1 MADTADFELDE
12 NMQGKPLV
20 LVVDDEEVNRMLLTN
35 ILEERYKVETASDG
49 FEALQLIRQYRSILS
64 AVLLDLSMPNMDGF
78 EVLKEMRMDDMLRH
92 IPTLVLTA
100 QNDAEIES
108 FERGASD
115 FITKPFDMPDM
126 ILARVAKSIRMAE
139 ENYIIRTTEKDPLT
153 ELPNMA
159 YFRTLC
165 EAEKARLSAKGEAAA
180 FIYIDV
186 VNMKSYNSRF
196 GYPEGDRLLMETATV
211 LQNTFVNMPVSRIS
225 EDHFAVMTGAA
236 QHKPLLEDF
245 QRRLRQIGK
254 GNPTEIHAGIFQDGG
269 ESAVDI
275 ITAMDYA
282 RLACSTLRGNYT
294 DSVCYYDQKLMK
306 EYDDRQHVLANFNQA
321 LEERWIKVYYQPIVR
336 AQTGEV
342 CNFEAL
348 ARWIDPQRG
357 FLSPAAF
364 VPVIEDYN
372 LGVRMDLY
380 MVEEVCREY
389 EVRRQGGLTPV
400 PVSLNFCRTDFDQ
413 RDMVAAVAEIADK
426 YHVPHD
432 MLIIEVTE
440 SGFSRN
446 ASDLQ
451 EQINRFHELG
461 FKVWMDDFGDG
472 YASLNVLQDMNFDLI
487 KLDIGFMRNFNP
499 SGKNGVILRA
509 LLSMAKDL
517 GIHTLAEGIET
528 KAQFAFL
535 KQYGCEKIQG
545 FYFGKPIPTDELLKQ
560 VKQGTAL
567 KNESPETAASFEDTL
582 KPMR

>member
-78 EVLKEMRMDDMLRH
+78 EVLREMRMDDMLRH

-211 LQNTFVNMPVSRIS
+211 LQNTFANMPVSRIS

-236 QHKPLLEDF
+236 QHKQQLEDF

-254 GNPTEIHAGIFQDGG
+254 GNPTEIHAGIFQDNG
-269 ESAVDI
+269 EIAADI

-294 DSVCYYDQKLMK
+294 DSVRYYDQKLMK

-321 LEERWIKVYYQPIVR
+321 LEERWIKAYYQPIVR

-472 YASLNVLQDMNFDLI
+472 YASLNVLQ
-487 KLDIGFMRNFNP
+487 
-499 SGKNGVILRA
+499 
-509 LLSMAKDL
+509 
-517 GIHTLAEGIET
+517 
-528 KAQFAFL
+528 
-535 KQYGCEKIQG
+535 
-545 FYFGKPIPTDELLKQ
+545 
-560 VKQGTAL
+560 
-567 KNESPETAASFEDTL
+567 
-582 KPMR
+582 

>member
-78 EVLKEMRMDDMLRH
+78 EVLREMRMDEMLRH

-165 EAEKARLSAKGEAAA
+165 EAEKARLSAKGESAA
-180 FIYIDV
+180 FIYIDI

-211 LQNTFVNMPVSRIS
+211 LQNTFANMPVSRIS
-225 EDHFAVMTGAA
+225 EDHFAVMTSAA
-236 QHKPLLEDF
+236 QHKQLLEDF

-254 GNPTEIHAGIFQDGG
+254 GNPTEIHAGIFQDNG
-269 ESAVDI
+269 EIAADI

-282 RLACSTLRGNYT
+282 RLACLTLRGNYT
-294 DSVCYYDQKLMK
+294 DSVCYYDRKLMK

-321 LEERWIKVYYQPIVR
+321 LEERWIKAYYQPIVR
-336 AQTGEV
+336 AQTDEV

-528 KAQFAFL
+528 EAQFAFL

-545 FYFGKPIPTDELLKQ
+545 FYFGKPTPTDELLKQ

>member
-64 AVLLDLSMPNMDGF
+64 AVLLDLSMPNMNGF

-165 EAEKARLSAKGEAAA
+165 EAEKVRLSAKGEAAA

-211 LQNTFVNMPVSRIS
+211 LQNTFANMPVSRIS

-236 QHKPLLEDF
+236 QHKQQLEDF

-254 GNPTEIHAGIFQDGG
+254 GNPTEIHAGIFQDNG
-269 ESAVDI
+269 EIAADI

-294 DSVCYYDQKLMK
+294 DSVRYYDQKLMK

-380 MVEEVCREY
+380 MVEAVCREY

-413 RDMVAAVAEIADK
+413 RDMVAAVAEVADK
-426 YHVPHD
+426 YHVPHG

-451 EQINRFHELG
+451 EQINRFHELD

-499 SGKNGVILRA
+499 TGKNGVILRA
-509 LLSMAKDL
+509 LLSMAKEL

-528 KAQFAFL
+528 ESQFAFL

-545 FYFGKPIPTDELLKQ
+545 FYFGKPTPTDELLKQ
-560 VKQGTAL
+560 VKLGTAL

>member
-64 AVLLDLSMPNMDGF
+64 AVLLDLSMPNMNGF

-180 FIYIDV
+180 FISLDV
-186 VNMKSYNSRF
+186 GNMTSYNSRF

-211 LQNTFVNMPVSRIS
+211 LQNTFANMPVSRIS

-236 QHKPLLEDF
+236 QHKQQLEDF

-254 GNPTEIHAGIFQDGG
+254 GNPTEIHAGIFQDNG
-269 ESAVDI
+269 EIAADI

-294 DSVCYYDQKLMK
+294 DSVRYYDQKLMK

-380 MVEEVCREY
+380 MVEAVCREY

-426 YHVPHD
+426 YHVPHG

-499 SGKNGVILRA
+499 TGKNGVILRA
-509 LLSMAKDL
+509 LLSMAKEL

-528 KAQFAFL
+528 EAQFAFL

-545 FYFGKPIPTDELLKQ
+545 FYFGKPTPTDELLKQ
-560 VKQGTAL
+560 VKLGTAL
-567 KNESPETAASFEDTL
+567 KNESPKTAASFEDTL